1 MEYEGDMQNAASGA
15 GSVRGFTLI
24 ELMVTIAVLAVIM
37 AIAVPSFTRQ
47 IQSGRAEMA
56 ADGLKRAVASARA
69 MASQTGRRT
78 TITINAAVTGCG
90 SKAAWAITQGTQLLA
105 CVSNIDF
112 SKRYEGATL
121 DSTAGA
127 TLVFGPS
134 GLSAGLSGDA
144 GNLDSVTYRFVS
156 GSVRKAVTIDA
167 GGVVGVSDA

>member
-1 MEYEGDMQNAASGA
+1 MLRGRSSA
-15 GSVRGFTLI
+15 GVSAGFTLI

-37 AIAVPSFTRQ
+37 AIAIPSFTRQ

-69 MASQTGRRT
+69 LASQTGRRT
-78 TITINAAVTGCG
+78 TLTINGAVTGCG
-90 SKAAWAITQGTQLLA
+90 DSAAWAITQGGGL
-105 CVSNIDF
+105 VSCLSATDF

-121 DSTAGA
+121 DSTASV

-134 GLSAGLSGDA
+134 GLSAGLSGTS
-144 GNLDSVTYRFVS
+144 GSLDSVTYRFVS

>member
-1 MEYEGDMQNAASGA
+1 MRHKLSCARAGA
-15 GSVRGFTLI
+15 GFTLI

-69 MASQTGRRT
+69 LASQTGRRT
-78 TITINAAVTGCG
+78 TLTINGVVTDCG
-90 SKAAWAITQGTQLLA
+90 DKAAWAITQGGALVS
-105 CVSNIDF
+105 CVSTTDF

-121 DSTAGA
+121 DSTASV

-134 GLSAGLSGDA
+134 GLSAGLSGAA